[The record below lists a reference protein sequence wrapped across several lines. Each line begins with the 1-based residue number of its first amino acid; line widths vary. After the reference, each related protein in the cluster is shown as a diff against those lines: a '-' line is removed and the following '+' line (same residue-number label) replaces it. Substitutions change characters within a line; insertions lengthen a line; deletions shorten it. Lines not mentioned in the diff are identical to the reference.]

1 MGEMRSLCREE
12 RKELRILADEFLLLG
27 RQDVQKIIMSCR
39 NYKEGQQAILRVYDK
54 VYMS

>member
-12 RKELRILADEFLLLG
+12 RKELRILADDFLLLG

-39 NYKEGQQAILRVYDK
+39 SYREGQQAIMKIYDK